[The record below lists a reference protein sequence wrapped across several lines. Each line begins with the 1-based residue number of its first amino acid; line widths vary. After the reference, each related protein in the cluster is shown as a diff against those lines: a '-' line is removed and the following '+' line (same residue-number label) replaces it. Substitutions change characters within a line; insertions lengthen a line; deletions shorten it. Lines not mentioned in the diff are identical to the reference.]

1 MTGATIADRR
11 LHPGTMLVRMA
22 KDLPSTALGLPAFMA
37 FVADAGWRI
46 VLPTAF
52 AAIVATILINWLL
65 WRRFRYGIGAGDL
78 VIESGLLSRTRR
90 SIPFERIQDV
100 DIERGPLHRLL
111 DLAKVR
117 IETGGSGSDEGV
129 LDSVTLDEAGRLRS
143 AIREQRA
150 APAEAGEAKASEAA
164 PVFTMDL
171 RRVLLAGLFN
181 FSFLYLAGL
190 YAVLQGFEPW
200 LPFDIYDPARWLG
213 FVEGRAAG
221 LASVGAASFLLV
233 VAILLGVATGVAR
246 TVSRDYGFRLH
257 AGPERFR
264 RERGLLTRSEVV
276 IPKRRV
282 QVALSRTGPLRRW
295 LGWHQLL
302 FQTLSAGK
310 GDAGHQ
316 SVAPF
321 ATTDEVEAVIAEAAP
336 LRLPEPREL
345 VIVSSGYIWRRLAGA
360 ILLPVLAISV
370 ATYFFAPAIFL
381 LMLLPL
387 FAVQPFIER
396 RFHRYGLADGLLF
409 VRRGVWRQRLWVVPL
424 ANIQATSL
432 SRSWLQRRLGIGTL
446 LIDTA
451 GAPMLEGLRISDLR
465 LSIARRLVRA
475 LRRPSGLA
483 PAAPRTG

>member
-37 FVADAGWRI
+37 IVADAGWQI
-46 VLPTAF
+46 VLPTAA
-52 AAIVATILINWLL
+52 AAIAATLLINWLL
-65 WRRFRYGIGAGDL
+65 WRRFRYGIGSGDL

-111 DLAKVR
+111 ALAKVR

-129 LDSVTLDEAGRLRS
+129 LDSVTLDEAGRLRG
-143 AIREQRA
+143 AIRAGRVGQA
-150 APAEAGEAKASEAA
+150 AEPAASEEAR
-164 PVFTMDL
+164 PVFAMDL

-190 YAVLQGFEPW
+190 YAVLQAFEPW

-213 FVEGRAAG
+213 FVEGRVAG
-221 LASVGAASFLLV
+221 LASVGAASFLLI
-233 VAILLGVATGVAR
+233 VAILLGVATGVTR

-257 AGPERFR
+257 AEPERFR
-264 RERGLLTRSEVV
+264 RERGLFTRSEVV

-316 SVAPF
+316 SIAPF
-321 ATTDEVEAVIAEAAP
+321 ATTDEIETVIAEAAP
-336 LRLPEPREL
+336 FRLPETREL
-345 VIVSSGYIWRRLAGA
+345 IIVSSGFIWRRMVGA
-360 ILLPVLAISV
+360 VLVPVLAILV
-370 ATYFFAPAIFL
+370 ATFFFPPAIFFL
-381 LMLLPL
+381 TLLPL
-387 FAVQPFIER
+387 FAVQPFVER
-396 RFHRYGLADGLLF
+396 RFHRYGLADKLLF
-409 VRRGVWRQRLWVVPL
+409 VRRGVWRQRLWVVPV

-432 SRSWLQRRLGIGTL
+432 SRSWLQRRLGIATV

-451 GAPMLEGLRISDLR
+451 GAPLLESLRISDLR
-465 LSIARRLVRA
+465 FSIARRLVRA
-475 LRRPSGLA
+475 LRHPSGSA